1 MSDRDEELLSELVT
15 KWDDLREMGQD
26 TPPAELCVDYPH
38 LIPELTRRI
47 KILTVT
53 SWLDE
58 PLPPVQGETGGPVA
72 SSEPGRTLA
81 GRYRLDTLIAEGG
94 FAQVWKGYD
103 IELQRVVAVKVPKN
117 HRLLSPDAFMAEAR
131 RVARLKH
138 PGVVQVFD
146 VGRDGEQCFIVSDF
160 IEGGS
165 LGEHLVNNPPTHE
178 QTIRWMIEIAEALEH
193 AHLHG
198 VVHKDVKPANILID
212 RHGRALLA
220 DFGIAQSA
228 NRAGKQA
235 LSLGTLRYMSPEQ
248 LEGRDLD
255 PRSDIFS
262 LGVVLYEAVTGK
274 VPYSSLQP
282 NVLRREIVS
291 GPKAVVWPQMS
302 QSLKSICEKALN
314 RDPAK
319 RHASAAQFAG
329 DLRKVL
335 EAPITTNRRGFW
347 RFLMPLMVIASI
359 AAAGLTVSRFVG
371 LGEAAFHFD
380 GNHRIVTPLM
390 RFMPVTVEV
399 WVRPERVGGVE
410 PTEFFVGSDQYG
422 KCGLGIGIHQGV
434 LHYEILKDAG
444 SPPYPLAFG
453 QWSHYA
459 AVFSTEGTRLYL
471 NGSHVFTGPAS
482 EMYGEVPFVIGGLGF
497 DSRVY
502 QFHGSIRSVR
512 ISDGERY
519 TDSFTPQAILEP
531 DDMTSLLYR
540 PDHVEGDRV
549 LDLSGKGNHGRW
561 EESLPTMPAPALPSG
576 SAQGESALTEP
587 APNPAPLQP

>member
-1 MSDRDEELLSELVT
+1 MSEKDEEVLAELVT
-15 KWDDLREMGQD
+15 KWEELREMGQD
-26 TPPAELCVDYPH
+26 TPPVELCVDHPH

-58 PLPPVQGETGGPVA
+58 PLPPAQGDAGAPVA
-72 SSEPGRTLA
+72 WSEPGRTLA

-103 IELQRVVAVKVPKN
+103 LELQRVVAVKVPKN

-165 LGEHLVNNPPTHE
+165 LGEHLVNSPPTHE

-198 VVHKDVKPANILID
+198 VIHKDVKPANILID

-291 GPKAVVWPQMS
+291 GPKAVVWPEMS
-302 QSLKSICEKALN
+302 QPLKSACEKALS
-314 RDPAK
+314 RDPAN

-329 DLRKVL
+329 ELRKIL
-335 EAPITTNRRGFW
+335 EAPVTTNRKGFW
-347 RFLMPLMVIASI
+347 RVLLPLVVIASI
-359 AAAGLTVSRFVG
+359 AAAGLLVSQRVTPA
-371 LGEAAFHFD
+371 EPAFRFD
-380 GNHRIVTPLM
+380 GQHRIVTPLM

-399 WVRPERVGGVE
+399 WVRPERVGGGDS
-410 PTEFFVGSDQYG
+410 PEFFVGSDRYG
-422 KCGLGIGIHQGV
+422 EYGLGIGIHQGSI
-434 LHYEILKDAG
+434 HYSILKASG
-444 SPPYPLAFG
+444 TPPYPLALG
-453 QWSHYA
+453 QWAHYA

-471 NGSHVFTGPAS
+471 NGSHVFTAPAS
-482 EMYGEVPFVIGGLGF
+482 EIFGQVPFVIGGLGF

-519 TDSFTPQAILEP
+519 TDLFTPQATFEP
-531 DDMTSLLYR
+531 DDTTLLLYR

-549 LDLSGKGNHGRW
+549 LDLSGRANHGRW
-561 EESLPTMPAPALPSG
+561 EESLPTMPAPALPS
-576 SAQGESALTEP
+576 ESAVSD
-587 APNPAPLQP
+587 